1 MKSLKTLL
9 SGKNFVRIPL
19 ELTNTNHFEITAEIN
34 GIKGRFILDTGA
46 SSTCVGTDCASHFEL
61 HTKNSEIKASGAGAT
76 NMDTL
81 VSHKNT
87 LTTGNWTRA
96 KVKLVLFDLSHV

>member
-1 MKSLKTLL
+1 M
-9 SGKNFVRIPL
+9 
-19 ELTNTNHFEITAEIN
+19 AEIN
-34 GIKGRFILDTGA
+34 GIQGWFILDTGA

-61 HTKNSEIKASGAGAT
+61 NTKNSEIKASGAGAT

-87 LTTGNWTRA
+87 LTIGDWHKQR
-96 KVKLVLFDLSHV
+96 